1 MPPLLQP
8 CRLLTNQKVLRIIT
22 LLNNNFPTFAA
33 TITIY
38 DTMLKLLLQLWA
50 VQQRRNFNWGRF
62 LGEAYFFLVFLAV
75 SIIATLAAY
84 ENTDSTAG
92 MERVAVI
99 MAACI
104 IVPDFI
110 NKLLIKHDETV
121 MDHYLKSKPV
131 DERAWCRFL
140 LVTNVFNFWNWSIP
154 VLLLPFC
161 ILFLPAWAIA
171 PAFVLFVAVS
181 MVGGVAIT
189 AFRRAKGWTN
199 KWPVLVAMLMWQLFA
214 FVWALV
220 GAFLPWWLHA
230 GAFVALCGGAVT
242 VFYHYLCGLR
252 RYDES
257 QARGGHVLLGGRS
270 SLFSME
276 YVSVLRSKRLRAGCL
291 VGLVF
296 VFNAYTQTINGLN
309 VIFYSMLMFAVFFPS
324 MMLGQW
330 VFGVEANYFDG
341 LWTKPVNIR
350 LILRN
355 KFWFY
360 ALLDVPTTLL
370 CLPLVWTA
378 GLSPWLLAATW
389 LFAVGV
395 ANLSLMPTCL
405 ISSRIELFQSAFFN
419 YQGASLAINLYGLI
433 VLIPVAVYCLCTW
446 LLTPL
451 MAAAVLAVSGLVGI
465 ALHTLVLDRLALNY
479 ERRRYTCFE
488 RYRN

>member
-22 LLNNNFPTFAA
+22 LLNNKFPIFAA

-38 DTMLKLLLQLWA
+38 DTLLKLLLQLWA

-161 ILFLPAWAIA
+161 ILFLPAWAVA

-199 KWPVLVAMLMWQLFA
+199 KCS
-214 FVWALV
+214 
-220 GAFLPWWLHA
+220 LPSSGHWW
-230 GAFVALCGGAVT
+230 GPSCPGG
-242 VFYHYLCGLR
+242 
-252 RYDES
+252 
-257 QARGGHVLLGGRS
+257 
-270 SLFSME
+270 SMP
-276 YVSVLRSKRLRAGCL
+276 A
-291 VGLVF
+291 
-296 VFNAYTQTINGLN
+296 
-309 VIFYSMLMFAVFFPS
+309 PS
-324 MMLGQW
+324 
-330 VFGVEANYFDG
+330 
-341 LWTKPVNIR
+341 
-350 LILRN
+350 
-355 KFWFY
+355 
-360 ALLDVPTTLL
+360 
-370 CLPLVWTA
+370 
-378 GLSPWLLAATW
+378 
-389 LFAVGV
+389 
-395 ANLSLMPTCL
+395 
-405 ISSRIELFQSAFFN
+405 
-419 YQGASLAINLYGLI
+419 
-433 VLIPVAVYCLCTW
+433 
-446 LLTPL
+446 
-451 MAAAVLAVSGLVGI
+451 
-465 ALHTLVLDRLALNY
+465 
-479 ERRRYTCFE
+479 
-488 RYRN
+488 

>member
-1 MPPLLQP
+1 
-8 CRLLTNQKVLRIIT
+8 
-22 LLNNNFPTFAA
+22 
-33 TITIY
+33 
-38 DTMLKLLLQLWA
+38 MLKILLRLWA
-50 VQQRRNFNWGRF
+50 DQQRRNFKWGRF
-62 LGEAYFFLVFLAV
+62 LGEAYFFLLFLAV
-75 SIIATLAAY
+75 SVLTTLVTY
-84 ENTDSTAG
+84 ENVDSTEG
-92 MERVAVI
+92 METVAVM

-110 NKLLIKHDETV
+110 QKLLTKHDETV

-131 DERAWCRFL
+131 DERSWCRFL
-140 LVTNVFNFWNWSIP
+140 LVANVFNYWNWAIP

-161 ILFLPAWAIA
+161 VLFLPVWAMV
-171 PAFVLFVAVS
+171 PVFLLFLAVS

-214 FVWALV
+214 VIWALV
-220 GAFLPWWLHA
+220 SVVFLWWLRVVV
-230 GAFVALCGGAVT
+230 FLLLCGGAIT
-242 VFYHYLCGLR
+242 VFYHYLCELR

-257 QARGGHVLLGGRS
+257 QAGAGHVLLGGRS

-291 VGLVF
+291 MGLVF

-309 VIFYSMLMFAVFFPS
+309 VIFYSMLIFAVFFPS
-324 MMLGQW
+324 LMLGQW
-330 VFGVEANYFDG
+330 VFGIEGNYFDG

-350 LILRN
+350 EILRN
-355 KFWFY
+355 KFLFY

-370 CLPLVWTA
+370 CVPLIWTA
-378 GLSPWLLAATW
+378 ELSPWLLAATW
-389 LFAVGV
+389 LFAVGIG
-395 ANLSLMPTCL
+395 NLSLMPTCL

-433 VLIPVAVYCLCTW
+433 VLIPVAAYCLCTW

-451 MAAAVLAVSGLVGI
+451 MASAVLAVAGLVGI
-465 ALHTLVLDRLALNY
+465 ALHTVVLDRLSLIY